1 MLHDMIRVDD
11 MGQISYNE
19 LTQNRWHSSI
29 KDFFTTIKRNSLR
42 TGIKRKKNRKEL
54 YSMAVLKEGCQ
65 AFLPISNE
73 DVFSHPITSVPLSA
87 AILKESKCSQINA
100 I

>member
-11 MGQISYNE
+11 MGQIRYNE

-42 TGIKRKKNRKEL
+42 TGIKRKKIEKNYIPWL
-54 YSMAVLKEGCQ
+54 YLKKVVKRFC
-65 AFLPISNE
+65 L
-73 DVFSHPITSVPLSA
+73 
-87 AILKESKCSQINA
+87 
-100 I
+100 